1 MAAEIGGDARNLN
14 RLRKGG
20 FAGTSRAMDGKTI
33 APPRTVG
40 FWGTALFPLNGMIG
54 AGIFALPAV
63 LVAAVGGFAP
73 WMMLI
78 GGALFLPLALCYA
91 WMASRF
97 EHSGGSVLY
106 GEAAF
111 GRFIGFQAGWA
122 RYASAIVTA
131 AANTHVMIAYLAAL
145 FPGLD
150 GPVAGPVMVALVLT
164 AITAINLYG
173 MRASVGTLGAMT
185 VVKLLPLAALVISA
199 LFADGGLGAVAL
211 PQFSAI
217 ESVVLLTFYAFIGFE
232 GVVEAAGEFKDPK
245 RDVPRAIVSMVIG
258 VTLLYMAVIWA
269 FIAIGPEFAG
279 ENNAL
284 AGVADA
290 SLGQFGAL
298 AIVVA
303 ASFSIGANNFA
314 SGVAQPRLSFGMAQR
329 GMLPRWFEYVHPRFL
344 TPFNAILFYGVAAIL
359 FGLWE
364 GFEVLAI
371 AGTLVRLVTYVVTSL
386 ALPVLEH
393 REGRIV
399 PFHLFCV
406 VVAVASSLF
415 IATQAEP
422 RAWLVFGG
430 IVVTGTLLYFVAA
443 RQKPEYPIEEA

>member
-1 MAAEIGGDARNLN
+1 MNGQ
-14 RLRKGG
+14 K
-20 FAGTSRAMDGKTI
+20 I

-40 FWGTALFPLNGMIG
+40 FWGTSLFPLNGMIG

-63 LVAAVGGFAP
+63 LVAAVGNFAP

-78 GGALFLPLALCYA
+78 GGILFLPLALCYA

-111 GRFIGFQAGWA
+111 GRFVGFQAGWA

-131 AANTHVMIAYLAAL
+131 AANMHVMVAYLAAL

-150 GPVAGPVMVALVLT
+150 DPVIAPVAVAVGL
-164 AITAINLYG
+164 AIITIINLYG
-173 MRASVGTLGAMT
+173 MRASVGTLGVMT
-185 VVKLLPLAALVISA
+185 AIKLLPLGALVLSA
-199 LFADGGLGAVAL
+199 FFAGGELGAVTL
-211 PQFSAI
+211 PEFSAV
-217 ESVVLLTFYAFIGFE
+217 ESVILLTFYAFIGFE

-245 RDVPRAIVSMVIG
+245 RDVPRSIIFMVSG
-258 VTLLYMAVIWA
+258 VTLIYMAVIWA
-269 FIAIGPEFAG
+269 FILIGPEFAG

-284 AGVADA
+284 AGSAGA
-290 SLGQFGAL
+290 SMGQAGSL
-298 AIVVA
+298 AIVIA

-314 SGVAQPRLSFGMAQR
+314 SGVAQPRLMYGMAER
-329 GMLPRWFEYVHPRFL
+329 GMLPSWFEYVHPRFL
-344 TPFNAILFYGVAAIL
+344 TPSNAILFYGVLAVL

-364 GFEVLAI
+364 GFEVLAV
-371 AGTLVRLVTYVVTSL
+371 AGTLVRLITYIVTSL

-406 VVAVASSLF
+406 IVAVASSLF
-415 IATQAEP
+415 IASQAQ
-422 RAWLVFGG
+422 AQSWMVLGG
-430 IVVTGTLLYFVAA
+430 FFAAGTLLYFIAA
-443 RQKPEYPIEEA
+443 RQKPEYPLDEA

>member
-1 MAAEIGGDARNLN
+1 
-14 RLRKGG
+14 
-20 FAGTSRAMDGKTI
+20 MDGTKI

-40 FWGTALFPLNGMIG
+40 FWGTSLFPLNGMIG

-63 LVAAVGGFAP
+63 LVAAVGNFAP
-73 WMMLI
+73 WMMLV
-78 GGALFLPLALCYA
+78 GGVLFLPLALCYA

-111 GRFIGFQAGWA
+111 GRFVGFQAGWA

-131 AANTHVMIAYLAAL
+131 AANMHVMIAYLAAL
-145 FPGLD
+145 FPVLSDPTVAPIAVAVGIGL
-150 GPVAGPVMVALVLT
+150 
-164 AITAINLYG
+164 ITAINLYG
-173 MRASVGTLGAMT
+173 MRASVGTLGIMT
-185 VVKLLPLAALVISA
+185 AIKLVPLGLLVVSA
-199 LFADGGLGAVAL
+199 FFAGRETGEIVL
-211 PQFSAI
+211 PQFSQVETVI
-217 ESVVLLTFYAFIGFE
+217 LLTFYAFIGFE
-232 GVVEAAGEFKDPK
+232 GVVEAAGEFKNPK
-245 RDVPRAIVSMVIG
+245 RDVPLSIVTMVSG
-258 VTLLYMAVIWA
+258 VTLLYMAIIWA
-269 FIAIGPEFAG
+269 FIAIGPQFAG

-284 AGVADA
+284 AGVAGA
-290 SLGQFGAL
+290 SMGQLGSL
-298 AIVVA
+298 AIVIA

-314 SGVAQPRLSFGMAQR
+314 SGVAQPRLMYGMAER

-344 TPFNAILFYGVAAIL
+344 TPFNAILFYGVVAIL

-371 AGTLVRLVTYVVTSL
+371 AGTLVRLVTYIVTSC

-406 VVAVASSLF
+406 IFAVGSSLF
-415 IATQAEP
+415 ISAQAQAQ
-422 RAWLVFGG
+422 AWLVLGG
-430 IVVTGTLLYFVAA
+430 FIAAGTLLYFIAA
-443 RQKPEYPIEEA
+443 RQQPEYSIDEA

>member
-1 MAAEIGGDARNLN
+1 MNGQ
-14 RLRKGG
+14 K
-20 FAGTSRAMDGKTI
+20 I

-40 FWGTALFPLNGMIG
+40 FWGTSLFPLNGMIG

-63 LVAAVGGFAP
+63 LVAAAGNFAP

-78 GGALFLPLALCYA
+78 GGILFLPLALCYA

-111 GRFIGFQAGWA
+111 GRFVGFQAGWA

-131 AANTHVMIAYLAAL
+131 AANMHVMVAYLAAL

-150 GPVAGPVMVALVLT
+150 DPVIAPLAVAVGL
-164 AITAINLYG
+164 AIITIINLYG
-173 MRASVGTLGAMT
+173 MRASVGTLGVMT
-185 VVKLLPLAALVISA
+185 AIKLLPLGALVLSA
-199 LFADGGLGAVAL
+199 FFAGGELGAVTL
-211 PQFSAI
+211 PEFSAV
-217 ESVVLLTFYAFIGFE
+217 ESVILLTFYAFIGFE

-245 RDVPRAIVSMVIG
+245 RDVPRSIIFMVSG
-258 VTLLYMAVIWA
+258 VTLIYMAVIWA
-269 FIAIGPEFAG
+269 FILIGPEFAG

-284 AGVADA
+284 AGSAGA
-290 SLGQFGAL
+290 SMGQAGSL
-298 AIVVA
+298 AIVIA

-314 SGVAQPRLSFGMAQR
+314 SGVAQPRLMYGMAER
-329 GMLPRWFEYVHPRFL
+329 GMLPSWFEYVHPRFL
-344 TPFNAILFYGVAAIL
+344 TPSNAILFYGVLAVL

-364 GFEVLAI
+364 GFEVLAV
-371 AGTLVRLVTYVVTSL
+371 AGTLVRLITYIVTSL

-406 VVAVASSLF
+406 IVAVASSLF
-415 IATQAEP
+415 IASQAQ
-422 RAWLVFGG
+422 AQSWMVLGG
-430 IVVTGTLLYFVAA
+430 FFAAGTLLYFIAA
-443 RQKPEYPIEEA
+443 RQKPEYPLDEA

>member
-1 MAAEIGGDARNLN
+1 
-14 RLRKGG
+14 
-20 FAGTSRAMDGKTI
+20 MDGQKI

-40 FWGTALFPLNGMIG
+40 FWGTSLFPLNGMIG

-63 LVAAVGGFAP
+63 LVAAVGNFAP

-78 GGALFLPLALCYA
+78 GGILFLPLALCYA

-111 GRFIGFQAGWA
+111 GRFVGFQAGWA

-131 AANTHVMIAYLAAL
+131 AANMHVMVAYLAAL

-150 GPVAGPVMVALVLT
+150 DPVIAPLAVAVGL
-164 AITAINLYG
+164 AIITIINLYG
-173 MRASVGTLGAMT
+173 MRASVGTLGVMT
-185 VVKLLPLAALVISA
+185 AIKLLPLGALVLSA
-199 LFADGGLGAVAL
+199 FFAGGELGAVTL
-211 PQFSAI
+211 PEFSAV
-217 ESVVLLTFYAFIGFE
+217 ESVILLTFYAFIGFE
-232 GVVEAAGEFKDPK
+232 GVVEAAGEFKNPK
-245 RDVPRAIVSMVIG
+245 RDVPRSIIFMVSG
-258 VTLLYMAVIWA
+258 VTLIYMAVIWA
-269 FIAIGPEFAG
+269 FILIGPEFAG

-284 AGVADA
+284 AGSAGA
-290 SLGQFGAL
+290 SMGQAGSL
-298 AIVVA
+298 AIVIA

-314 SGVAQPRLSFGMAQR
+314 SGIAQPRLMYGMAER
-329 GMLPRWFEYVHPRFL
+329 GMLPRWFEYVHPRYL
-344 TPFNAILFYGVAAIL
+344 TPSNAILFYGVLAVL

-364 GFEVLAI
+364 GFEVLAV
-371 AGTLVRLVTYVVTSL
+371 AGTLVRLITYIVTSL

-406 VVAVASSLF
+406 VIAVGSSLF
-415 IATQAEP
+415 IAAQAK
-422 RAWLVFGG
+422 AQSWMVLGGFLV
-430 IVVTGTLLYFVAA
+430 VGTVLYFIAA
-443 RQKPEYPIEEA
+443 RQKPEYPLDEA

>member
-1 MAAEIGGDARNLN
+1 
-14 RLRKGG
+14 
-20 FAGTSRAMDGKTI
+20 MDGTKI

-40 FWGTALFPLNGMIG
+40 FWGTSLFPLNGMIG

-63 LVAAVGGFAP
+63 LVAAVGSFAP

-78 GGALFLPLALCYA
+78 GGILFLPLALCYA

-111 GRFIGFQAGWA
+111 GRFVGFQAGWA

-131 AANTHVMIAYLAAL
+131 AANMHVMVAYLAAL
-145 FPGLD
+145 FPGLA
-150 GPVAGPVMVALVLT
+150 GPVAAPVAVAIGLALITLV
-164 AITAINLYG
+164 NLYG
-173 MRASVGTLGAMT
+173 MRASVGTLGVMT
-185 VVKLLPLAALVISA
+185 AIKLLPLGALIVAAV
-199 LFADGGLGAVAL
+199 FADGGLGAVAL
-211 PQFSAI
+211 PQFSAV

-245 RDVPRAIVSMVIG
+245 RDIPRSIVTMVSG
-258 VTLLYMAVIWA
+258 VTLLYMAIIWA
-269 FIAIGPEFAG
+269 FIAIGPQFAG
-279 ENNAL
+279 ETNAL
-284 AGVADA
+284 AGVAEA
-290 SLGQFGAL
+290 SMGQLGSL

-314 SGVAQPRLSFGMAQR
+314 SGVAQPRLMYGMAER

-344 TPFNAILFYGVAAIL
+344 TPFNAILFYGVVSIL

-371 AGTLVRLVTYVVTSL
+371 AGTLVRLVTYVVTSC

-393 REGRIV
+393 REGRIN
-399 PFHLFCV
+399 PWHLACV
-406 VVAVASSLF
+406 IIAVASSLY
-415 IATQAEP
+415 IALQAQAQ
-422 RAWLVFGG
+422 AWLVLAGF
-430 IVVTGTLLYFVAA
+430 VAAGTLLYFIAA
-443 RQKPEYPIEEA
+443 RQPPEYPLDEA

>member
-1 MAAEIGGDARNLN
+1 MNGQ
-14 RLRKGG
+14 K
-20 FAGTSRAMDGKTI
+20 I

-40 FWGTALFPLNGMIG
+40 FWGTSLFPLNGMIG

-63 LVAAVGGFAP
+63 LVAAVGNFAP

-78 GGALFLPLALCYA
+78 GGILFLPLALCYA

-111 GRFIGFQAGWA
+111 GRFVGFQAGWA

-131 AANTHVMIAYLAAL
+131 AANMHVMVAYLAAL

-150 GPVAGPVMVALVLT
+150 DPVIAPLAVAVGL
-164 AITAINLYG
+164 AIITIINLYG
-173 MRASVGTLGAMT
+173 MRASVGTLGVMT
-185 VVKLLPLAALVISA
+185 AIKLLPLGALVLSA
-199 LFADGGLGAVAL
+199 FFAGGELGAVTL
-211 PQFSAI
+211 PEFGAV
-217 ESVVLLTFYAFIGFE
+217 ESVILLTFYAFIGFE

-245 RDVPRAIVSMVIG
+245 RDVPRSIIFMVSG
-258 VTLLYMAVIWA
+258 VTLIYMAVIWA
-269 FIAIGPEFAG
+269 FILIGPEFAG

-284 AGVADA
+284 AGSAGA
-290 SLGQFGAL
+290 SMGQVGSL
-298 AIVVA
+298 AIVIA

-314 SGVAQPRLSFGMAQR
+314 SGVAQPRLMYGMAER
-329 GMLPRWFEYVHPRFL
+329 GMLPSWFEYVHPRFL
-344 TPFNAILFYGVAAIL
+344 TPSNAILFYGVLAVL

-364 GFEVLAI
+364 GFEVLAV
-371 AGTLVRLVTYVVTSL
+371 AGTLVRLITYIVTSL

-406 VVAVASSLF
+406 IVAVGSSLF
-415 IATQAEP
+415 IASQAQ
-422 RAWLVFGG
+422 AQSWMVLGG
-430 IVVTGTLLYFVAA
+430 FFAAGTLLYFIAA
-443 RQKPEYPIEEA
+443 RQKPEYPLDEA

>member
-1 MAAEIGGDARNLN
+1 
-14 RLRKGG
+14 
-20 FAGTSRAMDGKTI
+20 MDGHQIT
-33 APPRTVG
+33 PPRTVG

-63 LVAAVGGFAP
+63 LVAAVGNFAP

-78 GGALFLPLALCYA
+78 GGILFLPLALCYA
-91 WMASRF
+91 WMASKF

-111 GRFIGFQAGWA
+111 GRFVGFQAGWA

-131 AANTHVMIAYLAAL
+131 AANMHVMVAYLAAL

-150 GPVAGPVMVALVLT
+150 GPVAGPVAVGIGLAL
-164 AITAINLYG
+164 ITVINLYG
-173 MRASVGTLGAMT
+173 MRASIGTLGLMT
-185 VVKLLPLAALVISA
+185 AVKLSPLAALVISA
-199 LFADGGLGAVAL
+199 LFAGGDMGAVAL
-211 PQFSAI
+211 PQFSEVETVI
-217 ESVVLLTFYAFIGFE
+217 LLTFYAFIGFE
-232 GVVEAAGEFKDPK
+232 GVVEAAGEFKNPK
-245 RDVPRAIVSMVIG
+245 RDVPLSIVTMVSG
-258 VTLLYMAVIWA
+258 VTLLYMAIIWA

-284 AGVADA
+284 AGVG
-290 SLGQFGAL
+290 GQSMGQLGAL

-314 SGVAQPRLSFGMAQR
+314 SGVAQPRLMYGMARR

-344 TPFNAILFYGVAAIL
+344 TPFNAILFYGVVAIL

-364 GFEVLAI
+364 GFEVLAV
-371 AGTLVRLVTYVVTSL
+371 AGTLVRLVTYIVTSL
-386 ALPVLEH
+386 ALPVIEK
-393 REGRIV
+393 REGGIV

-406 VVAVASSLF
+406 VFAVASSLF
-415 IATQAEP
+415 IATQAQLQ
-422 RAWLVFGG
+422 AWLVLGG
-430 IVVTGTLLYFVAA
+430 FVVVGTLLYFIAA
-443 RQKPEYPIEEA
+443 RQAPEYPIEEA

>member
-1 MAAEIGGDARNLN
+1 VRDMQGEIVRRIGLCKA
-14 RLRKGG
+14 G
-20 FAGTSRAMDGKTI
+20 FAAIPRAMDPTKI

-40 FWGTALFPLNGMIG
+40 FWGTSLFPLNGMIG

-63 LVAAVGGFAP
+63 LVAAVGNFAP
-73 WMMLI
+73 WMMLV
-78 GGALFLPLALCYA
+78 GGILFLPLALCYA
-91 WMASRF
+91 WMATRF

-111 GRFIGFQAGWA
+111 GRFVGFQAGWA

-131 AANTHVMIAYLAAL
+131 AANMHVMVAYLAAL
-145 FPGLD
+145 FPELA
-150 GPVAGPVMVALVLT
+150 GPVASPVAVAVGLALMT
-164 AITAINLYG
+164 AI
-173 MRASVGTLGAMT
+173 
-185 VVKLLPLAALVISA
+185 KLLPLGALILSA
-199 LFADGGLGAVAL
+199 FFAGGEMGAVTL
-211 PQFSAI
+211 PQFSQVETVI
-217 ESVVLLTFYAFIGFE
+217 LLTFYAFIGFE
-232 GVVEAAGEFKDPK
+232 GVVEAAGEFKHPK
-245 RDVPRAIVSMVIG
+245 RDVPLSIVTMVSG
-258 VTLLYMAVIWA
+258 VTLLYMAIIWA

-279 ENNAL
+279 EDNAL
-284 AGVADA
+284 AGVAGA
-290 SLGQFGAL
+290 SMGQIGSL

-314 SGVAQPRLSFGMAQR
+314 SGVAQPRLMYGMAER

-344 TPFNAILFYGVAAIL
+344 TPFNAILFYGVAAML

-371 AGTLVRLVTYVVTSL
+371 AGTLVRLVTYIVTSC

-406 VVAVASSLF
+406 IFAVGSSLF
-415 IATQAEP
+415 IAAQAQAQ
-422 RAWLVFGG
+422 AWLVLGG
-430 IVVTGTLLYFVAA
+430 FIAAGTLLYVIAA
-443 RQKPEYPIEEA
+443 RQKPEYPIDEA